1 MLIYIGA
8 DHRGFQLKES
18 LKKIL
23 KKQNYE
29 IIDVGNVEYNEAD
42 DYPDFARLVARAVSQ
57 DSLNRR
63 GVVICGSGVGVD
75 MVANKFDG
83 ARSALVNNVEQ
94 AILSRKDDNANILAL
109 AADFINEE
117 SAEEILIAWLK
128 EPFSGEEKYKRRIE
142 KISEIENN
150 N

>member
-23 KKQNYE
+23 KERNYE

-57 DSLNRR
+57 DPANRR
-63 GVVICGSGVGVD
+63 GIVICGSGIGVD

-94 AILSRKDDNANILAL
+94 AILSRKDDNTNVLAL

-128 EPFSGEEKYKRRIE
+128 ESFSGEEKYKRRIE

>member
-23 KKQNYE
+23 KERNYE

-57 DSLNRR
+57 DPANRR
-63 GVVICGSGVGVD
+63 GIVICGSGIGVD

-94 AILSRKDDNANILAL
+94 AILSRKDDNANVLAL

>member
-23 KKQNYE
+23 KERNYE

-57 DSLNRR
+57 DPANRR
-63 GVVICGSGVGVD
+63 GIVICGSGIGVD

>member
-57 DSLNRR
+57 DPANRR
-63 GVVICGSGVGVD
+63 GIVICGSGIGVD

>member
-23 KKQNYE
+23 KEQNYE

-57 DSLNRR
+57 DPANRR
-63 GVVICGSGVGVD
+63 GIVICGSGIGVD

>member
-1 MLIYIGA
+1 MLIYLGA
-8 DHRGFQLKES
+8 DHRGFELKEF
-18 LKKIL
+18 LKKFL
-23 KKQNYE
+23 KKQSYKV
-29 IIDVGNVEYNEAD
+29 IDVGNEKYDEND

-83 ARSALVNNVEQ
+83 VRSALANTPEQ
-94 AILSRKDDNANILAL
+94 AKLSRKDDNANVLAL
-109 AADFINEE
+109 AAEFTDENK
-117 SAEEILIAWLK
+117 AKEILIAWLK
-128 EPFSGEEKYKRRIE
+128 ESFSGEEKYKRRIE

>member
-23 KKQNYE
+23 KERNYE

-42 DYPDFARLVARAVSQ
+42 DYPDFARLVALAVSQ
-57 DSLNRR
+57 DPANRR
-63 GVVICGSGVGVD
+63 GIVICGSGIGVD

>member
-23 KKQNYE
+23 KERNYE

-94 AILSRKDDNANILAL
+94 AILSRKDDNTNVLAL

-128 EPFSGEEKYKRRIE
+128 ESFSGEEKYKRRIE

>member
-23 KKQNYE
+23 KERNYE

-128 EPFSGEEKYKRRIE
+128 ESFSGEEKYKRRIE